1 MPEWASTIRSTMKD
15 DALDPELPTDRDELV
30 NPTDPCPP
38 RPDETRVEARVS
50 YIASLMSKGEWRSSM
65 REYRKLAAAWGCTH
79 STVRGYAV
87 EAHRM
92 IAWDPDERQ
101 GLRRSLAATMDS
113 IGKDALSRF
122 NEKTGLPDYASA
134 ITAYEDFARFAGI
147 NIEAP
152 EPVDAVDMLSRADL
166 EKRVRHLLGAL
177 ELPADAAPVVPAK
190 DK

>member
-1 MPEWASTIRSTMKD
+1 MIGDE
-15 DALDPELPTDRDELV
+15 LDPELPTDKDSLV
-30 NPTDPCPP
+30 NPEDPCPP
-38 RPDETRVEARVS
+38 SLDETKVEARVS

-79 STVRGYAV
+79 STVRGYAA
-87 EAHRM
+87 EAHRV
-92 IAWDPDERQ
+92 IAWSPDERQ

-122 NEKTGLPDYASA
+122 NAKTGLPDYASA

-152 EPVDAVDMLSRADL
+152 EAVDAVDMLSRADL

-177 ELPADAAPVVPAK
+177 ELPSGSDAVPASPAK